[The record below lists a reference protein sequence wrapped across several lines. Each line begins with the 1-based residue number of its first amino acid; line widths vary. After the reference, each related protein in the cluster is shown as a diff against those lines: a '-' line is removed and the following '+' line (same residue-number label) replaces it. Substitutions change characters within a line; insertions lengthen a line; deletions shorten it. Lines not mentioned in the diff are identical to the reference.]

1 MAEEPN
7 GHGESRLDRMEKLM
21 DLLINDHLQFRDEQR
36 SLLRAQV
43 LLTEAQERTDK
54 QLERLAQ
61 AQRELYEAQK
71 QTGERLDALIA
82 VVDGVVRR
90 IPERPQ

>member
-1 MAEEPN
+1 
-7 GHGESRLDRMEKLM
+7 M
-21 DLLINDHLQFRDEQR
+21 DLLINDRLQFRDEQR

-61 AQRELYEAQK
+61 AQSELYGAQK
-71 QTGERLDALIA
+71 QTGERLHALIA